1 MSKTNNDSLKSRAEN
16 VARNSATA
24 GTRPDEPIFLLD
36 DDEDDGGESE
46 NVPLMTK
53 GGLKTPRDHL
63 SESENGEKSRKKAKP
78 PTQNNVIDGCML
90 TPKNPI
96 KIFATDRDKAT
107 RRRLRR
113 QMTNVTSNTN
123 VLNHWSYFHCW
134 TYREMLGFDRFSGL
148 RTETDP
154 TNGVGIDWIFITTY
168 LLNVD
173 FLLNELPEL
182 VDIPIVVIIYHYK
195 DNTMSGRQ
203 ERFVENAK
211 SKGCTVTFL
220 CRDPRAVPQTSTN
233 PLKCHME
240 YGCHHTKMTLV
251 GYSSKRLRVH
261 IHTSNLGQRED
272 VHDKSQGGF
281 LQDFLPKTEDQLC
294 AFESSAFEESLVT
307 YLESYDYV
315 TPLNWKPNESETLVS
330 HLQSYDFSTA
340 VGVLVPSVPGYHTN
354 IHLEKYSQEDK
365 LFGYLKVQKA
375 ILDHCCNNNT
385 KKTLYPGRIVCQ
397 FSSIGSLSKPYLN
410 KIADAWNVAKAEM
423 PHKKKY
429 KPHEIQSHSLLSI
442 VWPTREEIET
452 SVEGPFG
459 GQSVPGRSKN
469 LHKDFLQP
477 MLHKWKSSGNNDD
490 EDEETLGKGRHVP
503 HIKSYYQMENNGSTT
518 KNSTMHW
525 FVLSSHN
532 LSKAAWGEIQN
543 RRGFKGET
551 TKTLVIQHWE
561 LGVFVSPATLGV
573 DAMGAQTTGDDETAL
588 VNGKSRA
595 VIPLPYK
602 FKPDKYGISDRPWIV
617 D

>member
-1 MSKTNNDSLKSRAEN
+1 MEIATG
-16 VARNSATA
+16 NSAAA
-24 GTRPDEPIFLLD
+24 GTRPDEPISLLD
-36 DDEDDGGESE
+36 DDDDDDGGNEK
-46 NVPLMTK
+46 NPLVTK
-53 GGLKTPRDHL
+53 GDLKSPRDSF
-63 SESENGEKSRKKAKP
+63 SESEKDKNARKKAKID
-78 PTQNNVIDGCML
+78 TQINTIDGCML

-96 KIFATDRDKAT
+96 KIFTTDRDKVT

-113 QMTNVTSNTN
+113 QRTNISSNVTTPSEDAYQ
-123 VLNHWSYFHCW
+123 NHWSNFHCW

-168 LLNVD
+168 ILNVD

-182 VDIPIVVIIYHYK
+182 VDIPIVVIVYQYK
-195 DNTMSGRQ
+195 DESLSGRQ
-203 ERFVENAK
+203 ERFIQNAK
-211 SKGCTVTFL
+211 SKGFTVTFL

-261 IHTSNLGQRED
+261 IHTSNLRRED
-272 VHDKSQGGF
+272 VHDKCQGAF

-294 AFESSAFEESLVT
+294 AFQSSAFEESLVT
-307 YLESYDYV
+307 YLESYDFV
-315 TPLNWKPNESETLVS
+315 TPLNWKRNESETLVS
-330 HLQSYDFSTA
+330 HLQSYDFSKA

-354 IHLEKYSQEDK
+354 IHLGKDTQDDK
-365 LFGYLKVQKA
+365 LYGYLKVQKA
-375 ILDHCCNNNT
+375 IRDNCCGNDSNEP
-385 KKTLYPGRIVCQ
+385 LHPGQIVCQ
-397 FSSIGSLSKPYLN
+397 FSSMGSLSKPYLN
-410 KIADAWNVAKAEM
+410 KISDAWNVATAEI

-429 KPHEIQSHSLLSI
+429 KPHERQSHSLLSI
-442 VWPTREEIET
+442 VWPTMEEIET
-452 SVEGPFG
+452 SVEGPNG
-459 GQSVPGRSKN
+459 GQSVPGRRKN
-469 LHKDFLQP
+469 LHKDFLKP
-477 MLHKWKSSGNNDD
+477 LLHKWRTLGDHGD
-490 EDEETLGKGRHVP
+490 EEEETLGKGRHVP
-503 HIKSYYQMENNGSTT
+503 HIKSYYQMDSHHTNKTN
-518 KNSTMHW
+518 MHW

-551 TKTLVIQHWE
+551 TETLVVQHWE
-561 LGVFVSPATLGV
+561 LGVFVSPSTLGV
-573 DAMGAQTTGDDETAL
+573 DSMKAQTSGDDETSL
-588 VNGKSRA
+588 VNCKNRA

-602 FKPDKYGISDRPWIV
+602 FKPDKYDISDHPWVV